1 MELAGALSGEAAQA
15 WNCFSRSRDVQNR
28 SQSGLGTFYG
38 QQRNRS
44 GGEHVV
50 LAVRVGLRD

>member
-15 WNCFSRSRDVQNR
+15 WNRFSRSRDVQNR
-28 SQSGLGTFYG
+28 SQSGLGMFYG

-44 GGEHVV
+44 ETA
-50 LAVRVGLRD
+50 AVASTWS